1 MSSGHMARDRSQSLG
16 SGHSTEAG
24 SMLQFSIPSMDRDFE
39 PCAAT
44 ASMFLYAQ
52 GNSVVCAHHDTLAIE
67 RRFLQHTEDISL
79 LAVDTIS
86 DKGNGR
92 LVLSYD
98 VGQTCIVWDLMTGV
112 TIQKFSSFSDFTAAA
127 WMRNG
132 NACFGMSQCVV
143 NRIQILINGTLIQ
156 EIPKAR

>member
-1 MSSGHMARDRSQSLG
+1 MSSGQLARDRSLSLG
-16 SGHSTEAG
+16 SGHSADVG
-24 SMLQFSIPSMDRDFE
+24 LDSMVQFSMLSMNRIRDFE

-52 GNSVVCAHHDTLAIE
+52 GNSVVCAHHDTLTIE
-67 RRFLQHTEDISL
+67 RRFLQHTEEIAL

-92 LVLSYD
+92 LVVSYD

-112 TIQKFSSFSDFTAAA
+112 TIQKFSSFSDLTAAA

-132 NACFGMSQCVV
+132 NACFGMF
-143 NRIQILINGTLIQ
+143 
-156 EIPKAR
+156 

>member
-1 MSSGHMARDRSQSLG
+1 
-16 SGHSTEAG
+16 
-24 SMLQFSIPSMDRDFE
+24 MDRDFE